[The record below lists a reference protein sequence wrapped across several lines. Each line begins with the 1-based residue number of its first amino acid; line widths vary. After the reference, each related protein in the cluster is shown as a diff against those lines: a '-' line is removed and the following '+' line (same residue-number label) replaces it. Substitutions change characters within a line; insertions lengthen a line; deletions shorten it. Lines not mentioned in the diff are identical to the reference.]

1 MHAINDLPMVRFCIG
16 LFALLSSAV
25 YAQNAYVFNASNF
38 VVGDGPDTAYLVVD
52 FQSAGAWDPP
62 SSFYWSVAFEDS
74 IQGSS
79 LLAMVD
85 SVDDNLT
92 VDFMG
97 AFVDSISLGTEYVGK
112 NGVNGFY
119 WGIWSDTTGGNRWV
133 SNSGASE
140 WIQPNAYYGLSFTDF
155 APAIVPDTAVA
166 VNDARD
172 FTISDI
178 EIWSGVGSDSAIL
191 VIDFLNT
198 SGMPESFAWG
208 ILFDDSVS
216 GNELLQLADQL
227 NPDLQVGI
235 AGGFLNDI
243 VYQGIEGLAG
253 SPNYWNTWSS
263 TTNGY
268 WITNAGLS
276 TVLNNG
282 DWFGCSYPNYPPAI
296 FPRSPKPALV
306 NNIYAYNRS
315 NFIIGSGSDTA
326 YLVVD
331 FQSAGA
337 WDPPSSFYWSVAFDD
352 SIAGFQM
359 VNAVLSA
366 DENLNVFDIFGIID
380 SVSLGE
386 DYTGKSLENNKA
398 WAFFKSS
405 ASPNRWTLS
414 SSWTDRVYP
423 NEYYGLSFTDTANLL
438 GPDTAVAINNPS
450 DFTAA
455 SLVEWAGS
463 GSDSA
468 ILVIDFLNESGN
480 PKSYAWG
487 ILFDD
492 SISAEALLQ
501 LAEQN
506 YFALAFDVA
515 GGFLNDI
522 IYQSDSGLAGSP
534 YYWNTWS
541 TTTNG
546 YWMTNAGLSTVIKNG
561 DWFGCSYPNYPPAIF
576 PRSPVPWQGVNPG
589 IAVLDASLLKVWPN
603 PSAESI
609 EITCDYPIERID
621 IARSNGQAV
630 EFEFHNN
637 RIEWRTSWKGMAL
650 VMVTL
655 QDGRYVVKPILRS

>member
-1 MHAINDLPMVRFCIG
+1 SPKP
-16 LFALLSSAV
+16 ALV
-25 YAQNAYVFNASNF
+25 NNMYAYNRSNF
-38 VVGDGPDTAYLVVD
+38 VIGSGSDTAYLVVD
-52 FQSAGAWDPP
+52 FQLAGAWDPP

-74 IQGSS
+74 I
-79 LLAMVD
+79 
-85 SVDDNLT
+85 
-92 VDFMG
+92 
-97 AFVDSISLGTEYVGK
+97 
-112 NGVNGFY
+112 
-119 WGIWSDTTGGNRWV
+119 
-133 SNSGASE
+133 
-140 WIQPNAYYGLSFTDF
+140 
-155 APAIVPDTAVA
+155 
-166 VNDARD
+166 
-172 FTISDI
+172 
-178 EIWSGVGSDSAIL
+178 
-191 VIDFLNT
+191 
-198 SGMPESFAWG
+198 
-208 ILFDDSVS
+208 
-216 GNELLQLADQL
+216 
-227 NPDLQVGI
+227 
-235 AGGFLNDI
+235 
-243 VYQGIEGLAG
+243 
-253 SPNYWNTWSS
+253 
-263 TTNGY
+263 
-268 WITNAGLS
+268 
-276 TVLNNG
+276 
-282 DWFGCSYPNYPPAI
+282 
-296 FPRSPKPALV
+296 
-306 NNIYAYNRS
+306 
-315 NFIIGSGSDTA
+315 
-326 YLVVD
+326 
-331 FQSAGA
+331 
-337 WDPPSSFYWSVAFDD
+337 
-352 SIAGFQM
+352 AGFQM
-359 VNAVLSA
+359 INNVLSA
-366 DENLNVFDIFGIID
+366 DDNLNIFDIFGNID
-380 SVSLGE
+380 SVSLGD
-386 DYTGKSLENNKA
+386 DYTGKSLEDNKA
-398 WAFFKSS
+398 WTFFKSS
-405 ASPNRWTLS
+405 AGPNRWTLS

-423 NEYYGLSFTDTANLL
+423 NEYYGLSFTDTANFL

-506 YFALAFDVA
+506 YFALEFDAA

-576 PRSPVPWQGVNPG
+576 PRSPVPAQGVNPG

-621 IARSNGQAV
+621 ITRSNGQAV

-655 QDGRYVVKPILRS
+655 QDGRSVVKPILRS

>member
-1 MHAINDLPMVRFCIG
+1 MHALNDLSMVRFCMG
-16 LFALLSSAV
+16 LFALLSSVV
-25 YAQNAYVFNASNF
+25 YAQNSYVFNASNF

-79 LLAMVD
+79 LLTMVD
-85 SVDDNLT
+85 SVDENLS
-92 VDFMG
+92 VEFVGD
-97 AFVDSISLGTEYVGK
+97 FVDSISLGTDYVGK

-119 WGIWSDTTGGNRWV
+119 WGIWSDTIGGNRWV
-133 SNSGASE
+133 SNSGSSE
-140 WIQPNAYYGLSFTDF
+140 WVQPNTYYGLSFTDF
-155 APAIVPDTAVA
+155 APAITPDTAVA
-166 VNDARD
+166 VNDVRD
-172 FTISDI
+172 FSFLDI
-178 EIWSGVGSDSAIL
+178 QLWTGAGSDSAIL

-198 SGMPESFAWG
+198 SGIPESFAWG
-208 ILFDDSVS
+208 ILFNDSIS
-216 GNELLQLADQL
+216 ANELLQLADQL
-227 NPDLQVGI
+227 NPDLQIGI
-235 AGGFLNDI
+235 AGIYLNDI

-306 NNIYAYNRS
+306 NNMYTYNKS
-315 NFIIGSGSDTA
+315 NFVIGSGSDTA

-337 WDPPSSFYWSVAFDD
+337 YDPPSSFYWSVAFDD

-359 VNAVLSA
+359 VNDVIFA
-366 DENLNVFDIFGIID
+366 DENLNIFDIFGNID
-380 SVSLGE
+380 SVSLGG

-398 WAFFKSS
+398 WAFWKSYAGS
-405 ASPNRWTLS
+405 NRWTLS

-423 NEYYGLSFTDTANLL
+423 NEYYGLSFTDTANLV
-438 GPDTAVAINNPS
+438 GPDTAVAINNPI
-450 DFTAA
+450 DFTAE
-455 SLVEWAGS
+455 SIVEWAGS

-468 ILVIDFLNESGN
+468 ILVIDFLNESGL

-487 ILFDD
+487 LLFND
-492 SISAEALLQ
+492 SISAEELLQ
-501 LAEQN
+501 LAEQT
-506 YFALAFDVA
+506 YFALSVDAA

-522 IYQSDSGLAGSP
+522 IYQADSGLAGNP

-546 YWMTNAGLSTVIKNG
+546 YWMTNVGLSTVIKNG
-561 DWFGCSYPNYPPAIF
+561 DWFGCSYPNYPPNLF
-576 PRSPVPWQGVNPG
+576 PRSPVPAQGVNPG
-589 IAVLDASLLKVWPN
+589 IEILDANLLKVWPN
-603 PSAESI
+603 PSAESV
-609 EITCDYPIERID
+609 EITCDYPIKSID
-621 IARSNGQAV
+621 VIRSNGQGV
-630 EFEFHNN
+630 KFDVIYN
-637 RIEWRTSWKGMAL
+637 RIEWLTSWKGIAL
-650 VMVTL
+650 VVVTL
-655 QDGRYVVKPILRS
+655 KDGRSVIKPILRS